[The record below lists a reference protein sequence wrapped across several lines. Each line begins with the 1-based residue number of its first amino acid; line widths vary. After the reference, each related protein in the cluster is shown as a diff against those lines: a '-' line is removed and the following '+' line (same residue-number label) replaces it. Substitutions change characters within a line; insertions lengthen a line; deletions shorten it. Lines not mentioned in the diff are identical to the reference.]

1 MRNGRIACANSQ
13 CRSHTIATYF
23 NRISDMRLTPLQQR
37 IIKEEVARVMGEGV
51 RVLLFG
57 SRTDDSRRGG
67 DIDLYL
73 ETPTR
78 QEQAWRKVLRLN
90 AALQERLGEQK
101 LDIVLHQPD
110 EPLQAIHIEAKK
122 QGIRL

>member
-1 MRNGRIACANSQ
+1 
-13 CRSHTIATYF
+13 
-23 NRISDMRLTPLQQR
+23 MRLTQLQHR
-37 IIKEEVARVMGEGV
+37 IIKDEVARVMGEGV
-51 RVLLFG
+51 QVLLFG

-73 ETPTR
+73 EAPER
-78 QEQAWRKVLRLN
+78 REQAWRLVLRLN

-110 EPLQAIHIEAKK
+110 EPLQPIHLQAQKH
-122 QGIRL
+122 GIRL

>member
-1 MRNGRIACANSQ
+1 
-13 CRSHTIATYF
+13 
-23 NRISDMRLTPLQQR
+23 MRLTPFQQR
-37 IIKEEVARVMGEGV
+37 VIREEVARIMGEGV
-51 RVLLFG
+51 RLLLFG

-73 ETPTR
+73 ETPER
-78 QEQAWRKVLRLN
+78 QEQAWRQVLRLN

-101 LDIVLHQPD
+101 LDIVLHQPGD
-110 EPLQAIHIEAKK
+110 PLQPIHLQARK

>member
-1 MRNGRIACANSQ
+1 
-13 CRSHTIATYF
+13 
-23 NRISDMRLTPLQQR
+23 MRLTQFQQR
-37 IIKEEVARVMGEGV
+37 IIKDEVARIMGEGV
-51 RVLLFG
+51 RLLLFG

-73 ETPTR
+73 ETAER
-78 QEQAWRKVLRLN
+78 REQAWRQVLRLN

-101 LDIVLHQPD
+101 LDIVLYQPG
-110 EPLQAIHIEAKK
+110 EPLQPIHLQARK

>member
-1 MRNGRIACANSQ
+1 MS
-13 CRSHTIATYF
+13 T
-23 NRISDMRLTPLQQR
+23 MRLTQFQQK
-37 IIKEEVARVMGEGV
+37 IIKDEVARVMGEGV

-57 SRTDDSRRGG
+57 SRTDDSQRGG

-73 ETPTR
+73 ETPER
-78 QEQAWRKVLRLN
+78 REQAWRQVLRLN

-110 EPLQAIHIEAKK
+110 EPLQPIHLQARK

>member
-1 MRNGRIACANSQ
+1 
-13 CRSHTIATYF
+13 
-23 NRISDMRLTPLQQR
+23 MRLTKFQQR
-37 IIKEEVARVMGEGV
+37 VIKEEVARIMGEGV

-73 ETPTR
+73 ETPELREQPWR
-78 QEQAWRKVLRLN
+78 QVLRLD

-101 LDIVLHQPD
+101 LDIVLHQPGD
-110 EPLQAIHIEAKK
+110 PLQPIHLQARK
-122 QGIRL
+122 QGIPL

>member
-1 MRNGRIACANSQ
+1 
-13 CRSHTIATYF
+13 
-23 NRISDMRLTPLQQR
+23 MRLTRFQR
-37 IIKEEVARVMGEGV
+37 RVIEEEVARIMGEGA

-73 ETPTR
+73 ETPER
-78 QEQAWRKVLRLN
+78 REQAWRQVLRLE

-101 LDIVLHQPD
+101 IDIVLHQPGD
-110 EPLQAIHIEAKK
+110 PLRPIHLQARK
-122 QGIRL
+122 QGIPL

>member
-1 MRNGRIACANSQ
+1 
-13 CRSHTIATYF
+13 
-23 NRISDMRLTPLQQR
+23 MRLTPFQQR
-37 IIKEEVARVMGEGV
+37 IIKEEVARVMGEGA

-57 SRTDDSRRGG
+57 SRTDDGRRGG

-73 ETPTR
+73 ETPVR

-110 EPLQAIHIEAKK
+110 EPLQPIHILARK